1 VAKQLHKNAQLNLQ
15 NIYFNQPSLNLCT
28 SLLHCLNIYKTLK

>member
-15 NIYFNQPSLNLCT
+15 NIYFNQPLLNLCT
-28 SLLHCLNIYKTLK
+28 SLPHCLNIYKTL